1 MPPTKSKTKGRKG
14 KKGAPAKRRA
24 AEKGVAKGRVRNTR
38 WAGRLTVP
46 ERLATV
52 LAPSEEDIKML
63 IAAKSHVGKKKAHS
77 NMKRYIWKQ
86 RRTDGLQVIN
96 LQKTWYKLMLAA
108 RIIAAIKNPEDVL
121 IISNRQLGQRGAIK
135 FAHYTGATAHVSK
148 WVPGTFS
155 NPEIKSFVEPR
166 LVIVDDPMT
175 CFGALRETSFM
186 GIPVIAL
193 ANVDN
198 NLRFVDCAIPC
209 NNSGCLSLGLMF
221 WMLAREVIRIR
232 DKTIGADR
240 AWDAS
245 VDLFFYRD
253 PEKIKKQLEAKAARE
268 REAQDAADAD
278 TKPLYGDEPYAM
290 DEYTFPQQ
298 EYAEMGLGDLQD
310 YRMDVDAG
318 TGMEDWGGQEFAAPY
333 EQAYGAPAYG
343 GGAAVDPSAATYGAP
358 PAGGYYGDQ
367 GDMEQ
372 W

>member
-1 MPPTKSKTKGRKG
+1 MPRKTKSG
-14 KKGAPAKRRA
+14 KKGKRGPAKKRS
-24 AEKGVAKGRVRNTR
+24 AEKAVAKGRVRNTR
-38 WAGRLTVP
+38 WAGRLTMT

-63 IAAKSHVGKKKAHS
+63 IAAKAHVGKKKSHV
-77 NMKRYIWKQ
+77 NMKRYVWKK
-86 RRTDGLQVIN
+86 RRTDGLLVIN

-121 IISNRQLGQRGAIK
+121 VISNRQLGQRGAIK

-155 NPEIKSFVEPR
+155 NPENKSFVEPR

-209 NNSGCLSLGLMF
+209 NNNGCLSLGLMF

-253 PEKIKKQLEAKAARE
+253 PEKIKKQLEAKAERE
-268 REAQDAADAD
+268 RAAQEEADAE
-278 TKPLYGDEPYAM
+278 TKPLYEEPYAIE
-290 DEYTFPQQ
+290 EYQFPQQ
-298 EYAEMGLGDLQD
+298 EYTEMGLGDLQD
-310 YRMDVDAG
+310 YRMDVEAG
-318 TGMEDWGGQEFAAPY
+318 VGMEDWGGQDFAAPY
-333 EQAYGAPAYG
+333 DQQYGGAYGASATEQPAAG
-343 GGAAVDPSAATYGAP
+343 FSGA
-358 PAGGYYGDQ
+358 PAGGYYHDQ